1 MNRIYM
7 SQKYMFR
14 NILILMGLAQGVLTS
29 MVATGRGI
37 FLVGAPSI
45 KVLALFIVQIL
56 NCYEKHFA
64 GSFLRAIMIYDI
76 QEDAEKGG
84 INIWE
89 KKGRPFI

>member
-14 NILILMGLAQGVLTS
+14 NILILKGLAQGVLTS

-37 FLVGAPSI
+37 FFSHAPSI
-45 KVLALFIVQIL
+45 RVLVLFIVKTL

-64 GSFLRAIMIYDI
+64 GLFLRAIMIYDI